1 MIRLIARLDLRN
13 SNHIKT
19 TNCEGV
25 RIIRPLTDSIR
36 YFSEGDSELD
46 ELIVID
52 TVASLYGYQNWLLRS
67 ECEHFFAP
75 IPLCVAGAIDSVD
88 SACKTLS
95 KGADKIALNSA
106 AIAKPSLLGQISGAC
121 GQQALVLQ
129 IDTRKINGSYC
140 CFFNG
145 SRELSRYKLDEWIS
159 IAHDNG
165 VGELHVTA
173 IDSEGTRH
181 PFPRCLA
188 DQISNATHLPIIISG
203 GLRSPDQIANL
214 YSEFGI
220 SAFSFSSIVNTCGI
234 KVNSLRSELS
244 SLNLLVRNSPV

>member
-1 MIRLIARLDLRN
+1 MIRLIGRLDLRN

-19 TNCEGV
+19 VKCEGV
-25 RIIRPLTDSIR
+25 RVIRPLIDSIR
-36 YFSEGDSELD
+36 YFSVGDSELD

-67 ECEHFFAP
+67 DYEHFFAP

-88 SACKTLS
+88 TACKTLI

-106 AIAKPSLLGQISGAC
+106 AITRPSLLGQISGAC

-129 IDTRKINGSYC
+129 IDTRKINDTYY

-145 SRELSRYKLDEWIS
+145 GRELSRYKLDEWIS
-159 IAHDNG
+159 IAHDNC

-188 DQISNATHLPIIISG
+188 DKLINATHLPIIISG
-203 GLRSPDQIANL
+203 GLRSPAQFASL
-214 YSEFGI
+214 YYDFGI
-220 SAFSFSSIVNTCGI
+220 SAFSVSSIVNICGTT
-234 KVNSLRSELS
+234 VSSLRSDLAA
-244 SLNLLVRNSPV
+244 LNLPVRNPPA

>member
-1 MIRLIARLDLRN
+1 MIRLIGRLDLRN

-19 TNCEGV
+19 INCEGV
-25 RIIRPLTDSIR
+25 RIIRPLVDSIR

-52 TVASLYGYQNWLLRS
+52 TVASLYGYKNWLLRS
-67 ECEHFFAP
+67 DYEHFFAP
-75 IPLCVAGAIDSVD
+75 IPLCVAGAIDSVNT
-88 SACKTLS
+88 ACQTLS

-106 AIAKPSLLGQISGAC
+106 AIASPSLLSQISGSC

-129 IDTRKINGSYC
+129 IDTRKIDDNYY

-145 SRELSRYKLDEWIS
+145 GRELSRYKLDDWIS

-188 DQISNATHLPIIISG
+188 DKVSNATHLPIIISG
-203 GLRSPDQIANL
+203 GIRSPDQIARL
-214 YSEFGI
+214 FHDFGI
-220 SAFSFSSIVNTCGI
+220 SAFSFSSILNICGI
-234 KVNSLRSELS
+234 TVSSLRSELS
-244 SLNLLVRNSPV
+244 SLKLSVRNSPA

>member
-1 MIRLIARLDLRN
+1 MIRLIGRLDLRN

-19 TNCEGV
+19 VNCEGV
-25 RIIRPLTDSIR
+25 RIIRPLIDSIR
-36 YFSEGDSELD
+36 HFSEGDSELD

-67 ECEHFFAP
+67 DYEHFFAP
-75 IPLCVAGAIDSVD
+75 IPLCVAGAIDSVAC
-88 SACKTLS
+88 ACKTLS
-95 KGADKIALNSA
+95 KGADKIALNSS
-106 AIAKPSLLGQISGAC
+106 AIAKPSLLGEISGAC

-129 IDTRKINGSYC
+129 IDTRKIDGIYY

-145 SRELSRYKLDEWIS
+145 GRELSRYRLDEWIS

-188 DQISNATHLPIIISG
+188 DKLTNNTHLPVIISG
-203 GLRSPDQIANL
+203 GLRSPEQIASL
-214 YSEFGI
+214 YFEFGI
-220 SAFSFSSIVNTCGI
+220 SSFSFSSLVNICGI
-234 KVNSLRSELS
+234 SVNSLRSELA
-244 SLNLLVRNSPV
+244 SLNLPVRNPPA